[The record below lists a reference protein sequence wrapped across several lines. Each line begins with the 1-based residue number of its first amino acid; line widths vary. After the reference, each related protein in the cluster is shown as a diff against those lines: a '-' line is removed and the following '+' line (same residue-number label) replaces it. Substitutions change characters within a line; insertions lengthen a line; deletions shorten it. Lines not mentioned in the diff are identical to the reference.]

1 GKGCRVIDPATG
13 KVRCF
18 WRNAGKRA
26 QAVVVAPDGK
36 SAATAWTE
44 GGVTVHDLTGE
55 GKRDARMISDDVAAM
70 LALSADGSLLAYG
83 AGTSVLLWDARHGKL
98 LHKYTPQELKDKD
111 EGVWS
116 LCLSRDGSRL
126 AASWRNRVS
135 LWDTASHEAVKG
147 FASSEDFAFLRFRA
161 DGAELVGVSA
171 FLRRVRRWS

>member
-1 GKGCRVIDPATG
+1 
-13 KVRCF
+13 
-18 WRNAGKRA
+18 
-26 QAVVVAPDGK
+26 
-36 SAATAWTE
+36 
-44 GGVTVHDLTGE
+44 
-55 GKRDARMISDDVAAM
+55 
-70 LALSADGSLLAYG
+70 DGSLLAYG

-171 FLRRVRRWS
+171 FLRRVRRWSATTGKELGSSSSSEDQHWFWRSALSPDGRTIAGIRNGRAAIVLYDAASWKELV